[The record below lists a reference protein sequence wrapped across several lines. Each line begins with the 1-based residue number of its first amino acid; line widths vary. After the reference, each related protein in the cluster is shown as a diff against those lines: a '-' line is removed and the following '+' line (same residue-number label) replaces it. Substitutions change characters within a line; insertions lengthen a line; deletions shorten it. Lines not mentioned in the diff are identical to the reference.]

1 MPLASHPTLKRILKA
16 AVVKVVRYFPHKKR
30 QEIFDES
37 IRNKLIESKAY
48 FKTYEE
54 LKNNPPE
61 YDVYL
66 TGSDQVFNAGISPQ
80 ALPVRLLSFVQKGVK
95 ASYAASAG
103 SSKIQRAYDDTV
115 RDALARFDHLS
126 VREKGLAD
134 YLESSYQLHA
144 EHHVDPVFLLD
155 KDEWIAFSKKIDYL
169 PKEYILY
176 YKVLPQK
183 ELNAL
188 TERISKELGLPIF
201 VADGHD
207 RFSKMIDR
215 SHFLAQKS
223 GYMPSIMHP
232 MLSQILSMALLLQ
245 LFLIRGKYS
254 NSSSRRRG
262 DTHIAS
268 KLRFRSFDWLQRS
281 NAK

>member
-1 MPLASHPTLKRILKA
+1 M
-16 AVVKVVRYFPHKKR
+16 
-30 QEIFDES
+30 
-37 IRNKLIESKAY
+37 
-48 FKTYEE
+48 
-54 LKNNPPE
+54 
-61 YDVYL
+61 
-66 TGSDQVFNAGISPQ
+66 
-80 ALPVRLLSFVQKGVK
+80 QKGVK

-215 SHFLAQKS
+215 KSFLSPEEWVYAINNASYVITNSFHGASFAVILNKRASILIPPQGGERIHTLLQNCGLDHLI
-223 GYMPSIMHP
+223 GYREVMPSDTSNIYNRV
-232 MLSQILSMALLLQ
+232 LSYIDGERA
-245 LFLIRGKYS
+245 
-254 NSSSRRRG
+254 
-262 DTHIAS
+262 
-268 KLRFRSFDWLQRS
+268 RSFSYLK
-281 NAK
+281 NLL